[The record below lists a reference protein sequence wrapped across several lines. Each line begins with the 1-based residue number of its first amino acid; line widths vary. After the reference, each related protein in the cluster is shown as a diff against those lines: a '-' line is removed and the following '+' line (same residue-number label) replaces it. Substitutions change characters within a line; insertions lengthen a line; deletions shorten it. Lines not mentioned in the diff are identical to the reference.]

1 MEEATTVRGAVAE
14 AVQDVV
20 PTELQGHIVRF
31 TQKGTLAPGVITLVA
46 AETLGEEP
54 LESVEQ
60 VTQRA
65 AGVQLIYDGLRLTRR
80 LVTEEGWDG
89 PETLD
94 IDMCVLA
101 ADVMVARGFY
111 VLARSPAATR
121 AVEVVRRF
129 GRNETRIRAGETG
142 YRTRLEADVLALALV
157 AGATSVNR
165 ELEETTI
172 GELREARGEQAGFPE
187 ADRLVA
193 EVRSALGAITDGSV
207 EQTP

>member
-1 MEEATTVRGAVAE
+1 MIGASVHRPASAFLEAGA
-14 AVQDVV
+14 
-20 PTELQGHIVRF
+20 
-31 TQKGTLAPGVITLVA
+31 
-46 AETLGEEP
+46 
-54 LESVEQ
+54 
-60 VTQRA
+60 
-65 AGVQLIYDGLRLTRR
+65 
-80 LVTEEGWDG
+80 
-89 PETLD
+89 
-94 IDMCVLA
+94 
-101 ADVMVARGFY
+101 
-111 VLARSPAATR
+111 PAATR

-142 YRTRLEADVLALALV
+142 HRTRLEADVLALALV

>member
-1 MEEATTVRGAVAE
+1 M
-14 AVQDVV
+14 V

-89 PETLD
+89 PENMD

-101 ADVMVARGFY
+101 ADVVAARGFF
-111 VLARSPAATR
+111 VLARSRAATR

-129 GRNETRIRAGETG
+129 GRNESRIRADETG
-142 YRTRLEADVLALALV
+142 HRTRLEADVLALALV
-157 AGATSVNR
+157 AGATTVDC
-165 ELEETTI
+165 ELDETTI
-172 GELREARGEQAGFPE
+172 RGVRGEHREQAGFPD
-187 ADRLVA
+187 ADQLV
-193 EVRSALGAITDGSV
+193 EDVRSSLVSIAEESV
-207 EQTP
+207 EPAP